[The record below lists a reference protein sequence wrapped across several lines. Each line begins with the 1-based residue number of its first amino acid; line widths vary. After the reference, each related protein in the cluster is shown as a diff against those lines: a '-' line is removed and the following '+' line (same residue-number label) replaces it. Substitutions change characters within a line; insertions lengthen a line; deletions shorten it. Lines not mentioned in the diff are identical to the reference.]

1 MRDNIELLQWREN
14 KKFFWRITLND
25 HWSDSK
31 QDQWSINIIKDLHT
45 WIFYGQIFTLYIWI
59 WQNNNQLNL
68 LKVNY
73 LLYEDRQLPES
84 SWCSIPFNEPSAQ
97 WVHSDDDRVVL
108 TIETSFLTYIIS
120 LSTCMYLIEAKKIVW
135 EWEENTFMKA
145 KEMHFQRNRSRSK
158 RNANYFDQ
166 ENPF

>member
-1 MRDNIELLQWREN
+1 MKHNMKVNFEQ
-14 KKFFWRITLND
+14 RIMKTY
-25 HWSDSK
+25 
-31 QDQWSINIIKDLHT
+31 KDLYT
-45 WIFYGQIFTLYIWI
+45 WIFCGQIFSWKEYWE
-59 WQNNNQLNL
+59 NDNQLNL

-120 LSTCMYLIEAKKIVW
+120 LTTCMYLIEAKKIVW

-145 KEMHFQRNRSRSK
+145 KEMHFQKNCSRRR
-158 RNANYFDQ
+158 RNAN
-166 ENPF
+166 

>member
-1 MRDNIELLQWREN
+1 MKHNMKVNFEQ
-14 KKFFWRITLND
+14 RIMKTY
-25 HWSDSK
+25 
-31 QDQWSINIIKDLHT
+31 KDLYT
-45 WIFYGQIFTLYIWI
+45 WIFCGQIFSWREYWE
-59 WQNNNQLNL
+59 NDNQLNL